1 MTDNDKSVVEKKMP
15 VYRGGRMKGQ
25 LNTYS
30 KDGIRR
36 LAQLGFDPMEQM
48 VKLSKDIDKELYK
61 IKHYSNGTLREKF
74 SMVAYAQLL
83 ATQQKLI
90 NDLMRY
96 GYSRVPE
103 TEDTQ
108 EKVIKPVVINLS
120 KKGDTY
126 LPTTNYEDAEFVDMA
141 DNEYDEDSIEANS
154 SRG

>member
-1 MTDNDKSVVEKKMP
+1 MTDNDKSVVDKKMP

-141 DNEYDEDSIEANS
+141 ANEYDEDAIEANPL
-154 SRG
+154 RG

>member
-154 SRG
+154 LRG

>member
-1 MTDNDKSVVEKKMP
+1 
-15 VYRGGRMKGQ
+15 
-25 LNTYS
+25 
-30 KDGIRR
+30 
-36 LAQLGFDPMEQM
+36 
-48 VKLSKDIDKELYK
+48 
-61 IKHYSNGTLREKF
+61 
-74 SMVAYAQLL
+74 MVAYAQLL

-154 SRG
+154 LRG

>member
-141 DNEYDEDSIEANS
+141 DDEYNEDSIEANS

>member
-126 LPTTNYEDAEFVDMA
+126 LPTTNYEDAEFVDMV
-141 DNEYDEDSIEANS
+141 DDEYNEDSIEANS